1 MSVDHAIFYLRRVHR
16 DRGTHLKLHCQI
28 QRRFPATKRSVFHKR
43 PIHKLC
49 SGPDVQQHMA
59 KKKKKSEEKTGS
71 TSSIEEA
78 MSELHEIVQALESGQ
93 DPLDASL
100 SKFERGMTLLRTC
113 HDQLEAAAARIEI
126 LTGIES
132 NGDVRTD
139 SFDGSATAANADS
152 STNEGG
158 NDSTLF

>member
-1 MSVDHAIFYLRRVHR
+1 
-16 DRGTHLKLHCQI
+16 
-28 QRRFPATKRSVFHKR
+28 
-43 PIHKLC
+43 
-49 SGPDVQQHMA
+49 MA

-78 MSELHEIVQALESGQ
+78 MSELHEIVQALENGQ

-132 NGDVRTD
+132 DGVVRTD